1 MSDNLK
7 NSTVLLIGTGPMAVA
22 YAKVLQ
28 GQKADFQVV
37 GRGETSADA
46 FFNATGK
53 MPITGGLQHFLENN
67 DTTPFG
73 FAILATGTEVLA
85 DCLQLLIHHSIT
97 TILIEK
103 PAAVSI
109 DELNSIKELFMP
121 FAATILVAYNRR
133 FYASVLETEKLLAEA
148 GGLQAMN
155 FEFTEWTHKIDP
167 AKKVKAVL
175 NNWFF
180 ANSTHVVDLAFFLAG
195 KPVNW
200 STYTKSGTLDW
211 HDKTIFSGAGI
222 TDKAVVFSYLS
233 HWESA
238 GRWGIELL
246 TQKNKIYL
254 KPLEGILVQPKGTIT
269 PQDHVFDDSLDQE
282 YKPGLYKQVEAFLSG
297 DTSRFITIAQQ
308 LEMGLEVYSKMLA

>member
-1 MSDNLK
+1 MSDNLIE
-7 NSTVLLIGTGPMAVA
+7 NRVLLIGTGPMAVE

-28 GQKADFQVV
+28 GQGVNFQVI
-37 GRGETSADA
+37 GRGITSADA

-53 MPITGGLQHFLENN
+53 KPITGGLQNFLENVESTN
-67 DTTPFG
+67 NT
-73 FAILATGTEVLA
+73 FAIIATGTEVLV
-85 DCLQLLIHHSIT
+85 DCLRMLIKKSIT
-97 TILIEK
+97 NILIEK
-103 PAAVSI
+103 PAAVSV
-109 DELNSIKELFMP
+109 DELNSKKDIFLP
-121 FAATILVAYNRR
+121 FSDSIFVAYNRR
-133 FYASVLETEKLLAEA
+133 FYASVLEAEKLIEED

-246 TQKNKIYL
+246 TRKNKIYL

-269 PQDHVFDDSLDQE
+269 PQDHVFDNSFDQE
-282 YKPGLYKQVEAFLSG
+282 YKPGLYKQVEAFLNG
-297 DTSRFITIAQQ
+297 DSSRFITIGQQ
-308 LEMGLEVYSKMLA
+308 LDMGLEVYSKMLS